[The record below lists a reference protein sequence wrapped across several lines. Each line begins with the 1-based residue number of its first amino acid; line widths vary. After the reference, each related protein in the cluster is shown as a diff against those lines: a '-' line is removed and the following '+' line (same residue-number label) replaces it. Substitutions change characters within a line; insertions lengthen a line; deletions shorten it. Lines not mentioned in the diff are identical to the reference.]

1 MGTICNYGVYPFQD
15 PLRLSDVY
23 LPMDLNTFESNLQ
36 TIYHQ
41 IMDSEPKVPI
51 PSSPDVS
58 PKLFMRD
65 VLTKYTVENIFTRST
80 ESELIHIINT
90 IMKKLYDAFFKKT
103 GIRLYFVYRG
113 GNILKLYK
121 DNFERFLPGKVK
133 DFFKDEFD
141 PFFQTSDIDFYTV
154 ISNADQ
160 YKVEDLHQIN
170 IYIQT
175 MCYYGCYTA
184 RILIMNH
191 PSLFNF
197 CRLNTD
203 ALSEEYQDLLYQM
216 NRTKGLS
223 DVYKD
228 ALFMGLG
235 FNQFLFTQMEV
246 NPDEVEEEQDDVLDN
261 FLAYGKCGRFDL
273 HVNPPRNEMNIIPYG
288 LPDIFGLEG
297 IMEEMVEKNGILDFY
312 VSFNSK
318 IQNKE
323 EQIEFSLVRLM
334 INYLVV
340 YQKDGMTY
348 FTNAPSELFDLSI
361 GDPRDKMFYVYSADQ
376 LEEYQYSDRKDKI
389 YIPSIEV
396 TITDLIQILY
406 KSQGFP
412 WDDAKYEK
420 RLYRLLVLILI
431 SQLTMAN
438 IEEIKEE
445 LEKEKEEINFST
457 LSKFNEEIQKR
468 VKAKDKQK
476 MEEYNQLFN
485 SIVKKLLSV
494 VDKVEQYMQ
503 TKGKL
508 KKKDI
513 LL

>member
-1 MGTICNYGVYPFQD
+1 
-15 PLRLSDVY
+15 
-23 LPMDLNTFESNLQ
+23 
-36 TIYHQ
+36 
-41 IMDSEPKVPI
+41 
-51 PSSPDVS
+51 
-58 PKLFMRD
+58 
-65 VLTKYTVENIFTRST
+65 
-80 ESELIHIINT
+80 
-90 IMKKLYDAFFKKT
+90 
-103 GIRLYFVYRG
+103 
-113 GNILKLYK
+113 
-121 DNFERFLPGKVK
+121 
-133 DFFKDEFD
+133 
-141 PFFQTSDIDFYTV
+141 
-154 ISNADQ
+154 
-160 YKVEDLHQIN
+160 
-170 IYIQT
+170 
-175 MCYYGCYTA
+175 
-184 RILIMNH
+184 
-191 PSLFNF
+191 
-197 CRLNTD
+197 
-203 ALSEEYQDLLYQM
+203 
-216 NRTKGLS
+216 
-223 DVYKD
+223 
-228 ALFMGLG
+228 
-235 FNQFLFTQMEV
+235 
-246 NPDEVEEEQDDVLDN
+246 
-261 FLAYGKCGRFDL
+261 
-273 HVNPPRNEMNIIPYG
+273 MNIIPYG

-323 EQIEFSLVRLM
+323 ERIEFSLVRLM